1 MQTFCWWCGKKLKLP
16 FFTTVRD
23 QLGHPQKVH
32 KVCAKDAEMEIRP
45 VTAQETANGQFQGC
59 ERSEHPTG
67 NES

>member
-32 KVCAKDAEMEIRP
+32 KVCAKDAEKEIRP
-45 VTAQETANGQFQGC
+45 VTAQETANAKI
-59 ERSEHPTG
+59 TG
-67 NES
+67 GGSRPVD

>member
-32 KVCAKDAEMEIRP
+32 KVCAKDAEKEIRP
-45 VTAQETANGQFQGC
+45 VTAQETANYK
-59 ERSEHPTG
+59 
-67 NES
+67 